1 MYRREYFPSDAIKM
15 INESEGKLGST
26 GKAAH
31 AVAEHLMKGAPGAVL
46 FSQALSAAKGGVRM
60 ESVGIGSD
68 GFRDRFKDSPG
79 TANSGWLGKGD
90 MALLLCELLNSDV
103 GQEAMG
109 ALDSG
114 VQRVEV
120 HYLNLKKMA
129 KLFGGLG
136 NVDMKHSN
144 WLVTPATSKMEPQT
158 TTNKKGDT
166 VTFMKKVTTPKQVNS
181 LVKTVDLASIHA
193 VLDAM
198 GGRLHLQTLFPDN
211 QTIESHA
218 KWRFGT
224 GTMTLTFEKDG
235 TPKKDFRPG

>member
-1 MYRREYFPSDAIKM
+1 MFRREYYPSDTIK
-15 INESEGKLGST
+15 IVNQSEGKMGST

-31 AVAEHLMKGAPGAVL
+31 AIAEHLMKGAPGAV
-46 FSQALSAAKGGVRM
+46 QYNEALSKAKGGVRM
-60 ESVGIGSD
+60 DGVGISGE

-129 KLFGGLG
+129 HIFGSLG
-136 NVDMKHSN
+136 NVNMKHSN
-144 WLVTPATSKMEPQT
+144 WLVTPAVSQMVTQT
-158 TTNKKGDT
+158 AKNKAGET
-166 VTFMKKVTTPKQVNS
+166 ISFQKKVTTPKQVNS
-181 LVKTVDLASIHA
+181 VVKAVDLASIHA

-198 GGRLHLQTLFPDN
+198 AGRLHLQTLFPDN
-211 QTIESHA
+211 QTVESHA
-218 KWRFGT
+218 KWRLGT
-224 GTMTLTFEKDG
+224 GTVTLTFEGGK
-235 TPKKDFRPG
+235 PKQDFRPG